1 MGIAVEPA
9 VTLLVG
15 GVTPWEFRAV
25 RTGGSS
31 ADDPDARIP
40 RTGRGLARTADGEL
54 KRGLARTRV
63 DSRGLART
71 RGHAAQATP
80 PPLSGNRHTMVT
92 KVVALATQV
101 TGGSCLT

>member
-1 MGIAVEPA
+1 M
-9 VTLLVG
+9 
-15 GVTPWEFRAV
+15 

-31 ADDPDARIP
+31 ADDPDARNA

-71 RGHAAQATP
+71 RGQAAQATP
-80 PPLSGNRHTMVT
+80 PPLSGNRHMTVT
-92 KVVALATQV
+92 KLVTLAKKV
-101 TGGSCLT
+101 TGG